1 MHTRIS
7 VFTLTALVMF
17 ALIGLAEGGQGDG
30 KLDVYYIDVEGGA
43 ATLIVT
49 PAGESVL
56 VDTGNPGERD
66 AGRIF
71 AAAQGAGIERINH
84 VIITHYHSDHIGGL
98 AWLSTLMP
106 VQSLHDNADE
116 NATRDRPSPEYLKAK
131 VDSRSLINPGDV
143 LPLRQR
149 ESAPPFTIQCL
160 AAHKKFIEPSAGAKP
175 NPFDKDS
182 KSKADDTSDNANS
195 IVLLVSV
202 GEFKF
207 LDAGDLTWNMEHDL
221 AAPTN
226 RIGTVDVYQV
236 THHGLS
242 LSNNPVLVKAIE
254 PTVAIMNNGTVKGCE
269 PEVFAT
275 LKSTPSIKAIFQL
288 HKNLRPDGN
297 VNNVAAEFIANQDR
311 KCEGNLI
318 HLAVSA
324 DAKQYTVSIPATK
337 FEQSYSTKPAVP

>member
-1 MHTRIS
+1 
-7 VFTLTALVMF
+7 
-17 ALIGLAEGGQGDG
+17 
-30 KLDVYYIDVEGGA
+30 
-43 ATLIVT
+43 
-49 PAGESVL
+49 
-56 VDTGNPGERD
+56 
-66 AGRIF
+66 
-71 AAAQGAGIERINH
+71 
-84 VIITHYHSDHIGGL
+84 
-98 AWLSTLMP
+98 MP
-106 VQSLHDNADE
+106 VQNLHDNADE

-131 VDSRSLINPGDV
+131 VDSRSLMKPGDV

-149 ESAPPFTIQCL
+149 ESAPPLTIQCL

-195 IVLLVSV
+195 IVLLVSF
-202 GEFKF
+202 GDFKF

-269 PEVFAT
+269 PEVFVT

-297 VNNVAAEFIANQDR
+297 VNNVAPDFIANQDR

-337 FEQSYSTKPAVP
+337 FEQSYPTKPAAP